1 MLTSLLADGGDSD
14 DVAISCS
21 GGRRDDAC
29 FSTRL
34 MWRTDG
40 AGEMYTYLPPSY
52 DANDN
57 VCDVAPK
64 SLCNPTYGA
73 SVGRGAFTFEAG
85 KSNPVS
91 MRVRLNDVGQENGE
105 LELFSNGQSVINVG
119 GLVLR
124 DSDAGRIRGL
134 QVQTFFGGKHYLDLY
149 PKFSL
154 IIIGHPGSTSDYA
167 SPKTQSTYFRD
178 FTVAITE
185 KL

>member
-1 MLTSLLADGGDSD
+1 MLTRLLADGGDSD

-29 FSTRL
+29 FSSRL

-52 DANDN
+52 DANNN

-73 SVGRGAFTFEAG
+73 SVGRGSFTFEAG

-105 LELFSNGQSVINVG
+105 LELFSNGESVINVG

-134 QVQTFFGGKHYLDLY
+134 QVQTFFGGK
-149 PKFSL
+149 
-154 IIIGHPGSTSDYA
+154 
-167 SPKTQSTYFRD
+167 
-178 FTVAITE
+178 
-185 KL
+185 